1 MSFNSSLQKTEVSEM
16 LLCKLVRKAW
26 SLEDLCNSGFN
37 TGSYVSV
44 QLSFPG
50 TALDGP
56 YALQNNETHQNSALL
71 K

>member
-1 MSFNSSLQKTEVSEM
+1 M

-56 YALQNNETHQNSALL
+56 HALQNNETHQNSALL

>member
-1 MSFNSSLQKTEVSEM
+1 M
-16 LLCKLVRKAW
+16 LLYKLLRKAR

-44 QLSFPG
+44 QLCLPG

-56 YALQNNETHQNSALL
+56 HTLQNDETHQNSALL